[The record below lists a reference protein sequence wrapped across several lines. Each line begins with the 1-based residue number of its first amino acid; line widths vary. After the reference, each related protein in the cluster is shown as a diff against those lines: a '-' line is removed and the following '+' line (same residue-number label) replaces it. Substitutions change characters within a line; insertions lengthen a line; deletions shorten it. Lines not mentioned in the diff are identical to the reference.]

1 MAVEAFRQLVIVFTG
16 AVTGTETVNAA
27 NNANSPGEIE
37 IRTLASGAN
46 TITVPTSG
54 TVATAVTLIPPV
66 GNVNLITLK
75 GVAGDTGVALHLT
88 DPTTIALG
96 AAVTTFVLNAAATVT
111 GIRLIWS

>member
-1 MAVEAFRQLVIVFTG
+1 MAVTASRQTVIVFTG
-16 AVTGTETVNAA
+16 DVTATETINAA

-37 IRTLASGAN
+37 IRTLALGAN

-54 TVATAVTLIPPV
+54 TVPTAVTLIPPV

-75 GVAGDTGVALHLT
+75 GVTGDTGVGLHLT

-111 GIRLIWS
+111 GIRLVWS